1 MCALS
6 SAKSVP
12 IFMPRAR
19 TTRWRA
25 SPSAMRSKPVE
36 AGWSSWV
43 IPRITR
49 PPRSFARVRARGW
62 DRKSREGVRMTDSF
76 SPASGA
82 PRLDSLL
89 IVRLSAMGDIIHTL
103 PAAAALRQAFP
114 KATLGWL
121 IEERWAELLCT
132 LRYPRSGRRSPQR
145 PLVDRV
151 HSVNTSEWRHAP
163 FSFNTWQQMAVGLS
177 QLRGIQYDAVIDFQ
191 GAVRSALLAR
201 WSGAPIVYGSTQPR
215 ENAASMFYTRSVL
228 PNGTHVVEQAL
239 ALAGAIIP
247 TRMVEPQIEFPVDPD
262 AENKI
267 SGFAADANDFA
278 ILNPGAGWGAKR
290 WPAERYGQVAK
301 ELAKDGL
308 CSLVNYGPGEEEL
321 AAAVEAAS
329 EGTARKISCS
339 LSELIALTRR
349 ARLLIGGDTGPMHL
363 AAALKIPVVAIFG
376 PTDPARNGP
385 FGTRSAVLRS
395 ASSLTDHSRHREPE
409 LGLLKITVD
418 EVVAAARKLF
428 PSPIAETRLAEPE

>member
-1 MCALS
+1 
-6 SAKSVP
+6 
-12 IFMPRAR
+12 
-19 TTRWRA
+19 
-25 SPSAMRSKPVE
+25 
-36 AGWSSWV
+36 
-43 IPRITR
+43 
-49 PPRSFARVRARGW
+49 
-62 DRKSREGVRMTDSF
+62 MTDSF
-76 SPASGA
+76 SPAASA
-82 PRLDSLL
+82 PRFDSLL

-103 PAAAALRQAFP
+103 PAASVLRQAFP
-114 KATLGWL
+114 QATLGWL
-121 IEERWAELLCT
+121 VEERWAELLCT
-132 LRYPRSGRRSPQR
+132 LRYPRSGPRSPQR

-151 HSVNTSEWRHAP
+151 HSVNTSEWRHSP

-177 QLRGIQYDAVIDFQ
+177 QLRGIRYDAVIDFQ

-215 ENAASMFYTRSVL
+215 ENAATMLYTRKVL
-228 PNGTHVVEQAL
+228 LKTNGTHVVQQAL
-239 ALAGAIIP
+239 ALAGAIVPNAVIP
-247 TRMVEPQIEFPVDPD
+247 TPMAEPDVELPVDPD
-262 AENKI
+262 AEKKI
-267 SGFAADANDFA
+267 AGLTADVNDFA

-308 CSLVNYGPGEEEL
+308 CSLINYGPGEEEL
-321 AAAVEAAS
+321 AVSVEAAS

-418 EVVAAARKLF
+418 EVVAVARKLLQ
-428 PSPIAETRLAEPE
+428 SPIAETRVAEAE